1 MKNTDVFIIRTKES
15 DQGTEGF
22 LMVQEKDMYL
32 NSPSFICKTFEL
44 PWRNNEQQ
52 ISRIPAGEYE
62 VIIRESPKF
71 GTVYWVKNVPNRSYI
86 LIHSGNFAGD
96 REKGYKTHVYGCILL
111 GQKFGWLG
119 EQRAVLNS
127 RITVRRFMNHI
138 GNGKFRMKIIGGKT
152 KEDLY
157 GG

>member
-1 MKNTDVFIIRTKES
+1 MSKNVTIIRTTES
-15 DQGTEGF
+15 EHGTEGF
-22 LMVQEKDMYL
+22 LIVMEGDPYL
-32 NSPSFICKTFEL
+32 SKPTFSCKTMEL
-44 PWRNNEQQ
+44 PWRNNKPQ

-62 VIIRESPKF
+62 VVIRESPKF
-71 GTVYWVKNVPNRSYI
+71 GLTYWVRNVPNRSYI

-96 REKGYKTHVYGCILL
+96 KEKGFKTHVYGCILL
-111 GQKFGWLG
+111 GQKHGWLG

-127 RITVRRFMNHI
+127 RITVRRFMQHM
-138 GNGKFRMKIIGGKT
+138 GNGKFKLKIIGGKT